1 VPASTSNDPVQT
13 GTSTSETVALEARIA
28 ELQSQ
33 QVREW
38 LDLIR
43 HGTVV
48 PLHVAN
54 SLSWRVTK
62 PFRMIT
68 VAFELLKRE
77 GLGTVIATTIEWFRR
92 ATGRSRR

>member
-1 VPASTSNDPVQT
+1 VPT
-13 GTSTSETVALEARIA
+13 ETTDSSAAADTAALQARIA

-33 QVREW
+33 QVRDW

-48 PLHVAN
+48 PLHVAT

-77 GLGTVIATTIEWFRR
+77 GLGTVFATTIEWFRR
-92 ATGRSRR
+92 AAGRSRR

>member
-1 VPASTSNDPVQT
+1 LVPEAASESLEEQRDAL
-13 GTSTSETVALEARIA
+13 VARVE

-62 PFRMIT
+62 PFRMIK
-68 VAFELLKRE
+68 VAVELLKRE
-77 GLGTVIATTIEWFRR
+77 GIGTVFATTIEWFRR
-92 ATGRSRR
+92 ASGRSRR

>member
-1 VPASTSNDPVQT
+1 VPAATSSNDSVT
-13 GTSTSETVALEARIA
+13 AERDALAARVA
-28 ELQSQ
+28 ELQTQ

-48 PLHVAN
+48 PLHVAT

-62 PFRMIT
+62 PFRMIS

-77 GLGTVIATTIEWFRR
+77 GLGTVVATTIEWFRR
-92 ATGRSRR
+92 ASGRSRR

>member
-1 VPASTSNDPVQT
+1 VPAVPTI
-13 GTSTSETVALEARIA
+13 ETLAAERDALKARVA

-48 PLHVAN
+48 PLQVST

-62 PFRMIT
+62 PFRMIR
-68 VAFELLKRE
+68 VAVELLKRE
-77 GLGTVIATTIEWFRR
+77 GIGTVFATTIEWFRR
-92 ATGRSRR
+92 MAGRSKR